1 MAIARTKAEMQ
12 ANMQD
17 ILQSRKAPGTI
28 IRTVQQFKS
37 PVDGKI
43 IRTKA
48 ELDEHNK
55 RNDVIDVREW
65 GNDSFCDLDAKKERE
80 AFYSGTS
87 TIQKKERVQTIKESI
102 QKLEQGYIPPKLV
115 SEDAPLK

>member
-1 MAIARTKAEMQ
+1 MPIARTKEEMR
-12 ANMQD
+12 ANMRD

-28 IRTVQQFKS
+28 VKTVQQFKS
-37 PVDGKI
+37 PVDGKV
-43 IRTKA
+43 IRTKG

-80 AFYSGTS
+80 AFYLGTS
-87 TIQKKERVQTIKESI
+87 TKEKKKRVTAIRESI
-102 QKLEQGYIPPKLV
+102 QKLEQGYKPP
-115 SEDAPLK
+115 PLQKEGDLP